1 MYTGAVLFSS
11 SSSYFNGYT
20 LTDINN
26 LCSNR
31 LTYHILR
38 LQVGLPIIQVQKMHI
53 CILTLTIIVTCV
65 KQISIQIFYK

>member
-1 MYTGAVLFSS
+1 MYTVAVLFSS

-26 LCSNR
+26 LCSSR

-38 LQVGLPIIQVQKMHI
+38 LQVGLPIIKVQKMHMH
-53 CILTLTIIVTCV
+53 TNTNNNRNMYCV
-65 KQISIQIFYK
+65 EQISI